1 MKKKIAII
9 GAGIAGL
16 TLANF
21 LKKEDNIEFKLY
33 EKDSSLSLEEGY
45 GIQLTPNSISILNK
59 ISFNK
64 IIKENYFNPKFV
76 DFYSIENKKI
86 CGIDINKYNTE
97 HSKYTTLKRST
108 LIEFLKDE
116 IYTQYLRFGKSI
128 KEISEIK
135 EKILIKFEDNTNDL
149 VDYVIGADGVFS
161 NTKTFFEKKKSKP
174 IFQKA
179 IAIRTILK
187 NKKNLI
193 IDDRNINLFMGSKAH
208 LVLYPINKKNELNL
222 VSIIRE
228 KKYEP
233 SQIRSSIDKLIIS
246 QNPNL
251 KDLFESEYKSFPL
264 FSTSKISQSSNNK
277 VFYIGDAFNSF
288 LPTMAQGANQSIESA
303 FELFNLIK
311 NQNSNISNVYFKK
324 RSERVKT
331 IKRRSNFNF
340 FIFHLSNS
348 ILQKLRN
355 SILKFLVQKTN
366 FIDSYIKTVLK
377 GSNLT

>member
-208 LVLYPINKKNELNL
+208 LVLYPINKTNELNL